1 MNDVGYFNIPNKMYP
16 GTWVILGLVL
26 LGIIGG
32 IAFIF
37 VRFFKAQVKWKKLPG
52 TSAQYFGKNHEPNVV
67 LLAECLKKA
76 AELLAKHSQLVTPPG
91 GLIKWPLSTVTKALS
106 NARIYVMDEDKWV
119 DEWGRKVAG
128 IQAGRNLI
136 VGRNLAAFL
145 HEAAH
150 RCEEVIDRERDME
163 HSSWVA
169 DGIRAADD
177 EFATWLA
184 SQKSGN

>member
-1 MNDVGYFNIPNKMYP
+1 MNDVGYFNMPNKMYP
-16 GTWVILGLVL
+16 GTWVLLGLVL
-26 LGIIGG
+26 LCALGG
-32 IAFIF
+32 IAFIL
-37 VRFFKAQVKWKKLPG
+37 VRFFKAQVKWKKLPHLA
-52 TSAQYFGKNHEPNVV
+52 TQYFGKNHEPNTA
-67 LLAECLKKA
+67 LLVECCKKVQ
-76 AELLAKHSQLVTPPG
+76 ELFQKHCSPLQP
-91 GLIKWPLSTVTKALS
+91 KWTSSSIEKALHDI
-106 NARIYVMDEDKWV
+106 RIYVMDEDSWV

-150 RCEEVIDRERDME
+150 RCEEVIDKERDME
-163 HSSWVA
+163 HSTWVA

-184 SQKSGN
+184 SQK